1 MTSLADNLPRTLA
14 LAYERH
20 GRWLP
25 AAAKV
30 LFALLLARLLAE
42 FVWLWV
48 PAPEASAWKPA
59 PPAISAANT
68 PTAASGPNAELIAG
82 AHLFGDYQAP
92 ADPAL
97 DQMDKAPDTRLSLNL
112 LGILAAD
119 RDQESRALIGTQD
132 GEEKPYSVGDDV
144 VRGVNL
150 QAIFPDRVI
159 LARNGQ
165 LETLRLDKD
174 RAGAP
179 LAAGPGTASAVQQ
192 QAGNPDTAQMLG
204 NIRDQLLNDP
214 SKASDYLRIQP
225 ANVNGQQR
233 GYRIYPGRDRSVF
246 NGAGLRPGDLVT
258 SVNGVQLDD
267 PSRALQMLGDLSSA
281 NTLNLTVERGGSQQA
296 ITINMN

>member
-1 MTSLADNLPRTLA
+1 MMALADNLPRSLA

-30 LFALLLARLLAE
+30 VLALLLARLLAE
-42 FVWLWV
+42 FLWLWV
-48 PAPEASAWKPA
+48 PQPEASAWKPA
-59 PPAISAANT
+59 PPAAVATGSSAQ
-68 PTAASGPNAELIAG
+68 ASGPNAELIAG

-92 ADPAL
+92 ANPAL
-97 DQMDKAPDTRLSLNL
+97 DQMDKAPDTRLSLTL
-112 LGILAAD
+112 MGILAAD
-119 RDQESRALIGTQD
+119 RDKESRALIGTQD

-159 LARNGQ
+159 LARDGQ

-179 LAAGPGTASAVQQ
+179 LVASPAPAAGSTP
-192 QAGNPDTAQMLG
+192 AGGGDTAQMLG
-204 NIRDQLLNDP
+204 HIREQLLNDP
-214 SKASDYLRIQP
+214 SKAADYIRVQP
-225 ANVNGQQR
+225 ANINGQQR

-246 NGAGLRPGDLVT
+246 SGAGLRPGDLVT

-267 PSRALQMLGDLSSA
+267 PVRAMQMLGDLSSA
-281 NTLNLTVERGGSQQA
+281 GTLNLTVERGGSQQA
-296 ITINMN
+296 VTVNLQ